1 MTTEIKASLIY
12 ELSIDIQE
20 EVGTL
25 SFRDLVTAIINNLN
39 NDEEYPYNIDRV
51 EIARLLRFGK

>member
-39 NDEEYPYNIDRV
+39 NNEEYPYNIDRV

>member
-25 SFRDLVTAIINNLN
+25 SFRDLVTAIIKNLN
-39 NDEEYPYNIDRV
+39 NDKEYPYNIDRV